1 MSMSKKSK
9 KNPSAVSDRDI
20 REEAIGEAF
29 AVAQAKGQVTD
40 VLGNQVK
47 EFSEVDPKW
56 GTQDFVFGTV
66 IPQIKFLQGRILT
79 IIDATCEDKER
90 AKYVKDLV
98 KDAFVS
104 QADNIIQVTID
115 HENGLAN
122 GVEPLPRVRREL

>member
-9 KNPSAVSDRDI
+9 KPSSAVRGMSESKI
-20 REEAIGEAF
+20 SEAF
-29 AVAQAKGQVTD
+29 EIARAKGQVTD
-40 VLGNQVK
+40 VLGNPQ
-47 EFSEVDPKW
+47 EDFTEINPKW
-56 GTQDFVFGTV
+56 GTQDFVMGTV

-104 QADNIIQVTID
+104 QADNIVQVTID
-115 HENGLAN
+115 HTNGI
-122 GVEPLPRVRREL
+122 GQSGPMQREL